1 MYIYAF
7 LIFGKIIIRHHP
19 IVGLRS
25 SSARLL
31 PKECKKDR
39 QTIVQGNALGYV
51 LISPL
56 GRCRVIAD
64 NHFGKYPSVSRFAV
78 CQLLRSCLR
87 VCYADV

>member
-1 MYIYAF
+1 M
-7 LIFGKIIIRHHP
+7 IIRHHP

-31 PKECKKDR
+31 PRSAEGRLLPKGRKKECKKDR
-39 QTIVQGNALGYV
+39 QTLVQGNALGYV

-64 NHFGKYPSVSRFAV
+64 NHFGKYPSVSRFAI
-78 CQLLRSCLR
+78 C
-87 VCYADV
+87 